1 METWQIVTGAV
12 VAIAP
17 WIVGCIYLMVR
28 APRQQT
34 GVVSDPLT
42 SVAVPAHQPMDVV
55 LQTMAAR
62 LGVVEADTRM
72 IATQLASVN
81 ELQARMVALE
91 AAMPSIQTAYESYAD
106 QISRTDKRDTERV
119 RRTEK
124 VAEKQEALT
133 AGEVAAEMTAIAGS
147 EPVQANGQ
155 DMSEDEL
162 KVARARAGIVGSGG
176 RGRRK
181 TGA

>member
-1 METWQIVTGAV
+1 METWQIILAAV
-12 VAIAP
+12 VLILP
-17 WIVGCIYLMVR
+17 WVVGIIILVTR
-28 APRQQT
+28 ASRQQT

-124 VAEKQEALT
+124 IVEKQEAMT
-133 AGEVAAEMTAIAGS
+133 AGEVAAEMTAIAGN
-147 EPVQANGQ
+147 EPTPNGAQ
-155 DMSEDEL
+155 LSEDEL
-162 KVARARAGIVGSGG
+162 KSARARAGIVGSGG

>member
-1 METWQIVTGAV
+1 METWHPLLQAFVMSV
-12 VAIAP
+12 P
-17 WIVGCIYLMVR
+17 WIVGCIYLVMR
-28 APRQQT
+28 ASRQQT
-34 GVVSDPLT
+34 RVVSDLPTTAAL
-42 SVAVPAHQPMDVV
+42 PAHQPIDVV

-62 LGVVEADTRM
+62 VGVVEADTRM

-106 QISRTDKRDTERV
+106 QIARTDKRDTERV

-124 VAEKQEALT
+124 VAEKNEAKT
-133 AGEVAAEMTAIAGS
+133 AGELAAEMTGIAQNES
-147 EPVQANGQ
+147 VPANGQ
-155 DMSEDEL
+155 EMSEDEL
-162 KVARARAGIVGSGG
+162 KSARARAGVVGSGG

-181 TGA
+181 A